1 MTFDTA
7 IASLKRGEF
16 VMVYDSDG
24 RESEVDVMVAAE
36 FCTPEHVARMR
47 QHAGGLLCLAISNG
61 LAKKLDLE
69 YMHNIL
75 ANSDDLDSESKNM
88 VMGMAPYGDHPTFS
102 ISVNHKRTYTG
113 ITDSDRALT
122 IKEMANLCNSDNPK
136 KQFTSSFKTPGHV
149 PLLLASD
156 GLLSSRKGHTE
167 MSIYLTK
174 LAKLQ
179 PVSAICE
186 MMDAETYAALSVEK
200 AKKYAK
206 ENAIPFID
214 GKELYVF
221 SKVR

>member
-7 IASLKRGEF
+7 IASLKQGEF
-16 VMVYDSDG
+16 VMIYDSDG
-24 RESEVDVMVAAE
+24 RESEVDLMVAAE

-136 KQFTSSFKTPGHV
+136 KLSRYVVKKGSIALDGISLTVVDAKKD
-149 PLLLASD
+149 LASVCLIPHTIKVTNFKSKKVGD
-156 GLLSSRKGHTE
+156 KLNIETDLSLIH
-167 MSIYLTK
+167 I
-174 LAKLQ
+174 
-179 PVSAICE
+179 
-186 MMDAETYAALSVEK
+186 
-200 AKKYAK
+200 
-206 ENAIPFID
+206 
-214 GKELYVF
+214 
-221 SKVR
+221 